1 MCIEVGF
8 KHLFVNFVFFKIYF
22 YKILKQDFHEDFFY
36 KMKNSYKRAEAEYD
50 TAVRQVQAEV
60 ERAVQD
66 RNGAGAAL
74 NQAERRESVQDEAWR
89 LNVKKFDQ
97 GLISPID
104 FRKASDNMLNAKTER
119 LNALLKWHLK
129 SSIVKYYNGI
139 SYIDQY

>member
-1 MCIEVGF
+1 M
-8 KHLFVNFVFFKIYF
+8 
-22 YKILKQDFHEDFFY
+22 
-36 KMKNSYKRAEAEYD
+36 
-50 TAVRQVQAEV
+50 QAEV

-66 RNGAGAAL
+66 RNGAASAL

-89 LNVKKFDQ
+89 LNVKKFEQ

-129 SSIVKYYNGI
+129 SSVVKYYKGI